1 MGFTPVNRTR
11 SQQYFG
17 WGSVGSFRFYHS
29 HTTISPQFTITNSH
43 ISLHSTHHSIR
54 VTD

>member
-17 WGSVGSFRFYHS
+17 WGSVGSFRFYF
-29 HTTISPQFTITNSH
+29 QFIILNITTITNTPHNSDTSH
-43 ISLHSTHHSIR
+43 S
-54 VTD
+54 